1 MIERVSEGPSIG
13 VELQFLVVY
22 IAEAHAEDEWPVAS
36 ARYNF
41 GDEVHVTQTCTTASR
56 CTRAGDFFARF
67 NYDANLWILTLAQ
80 PEDEMGVGFGYGFEA
95 IFKPWPFRAFG
106 FVNNTLDMISEP
118 HACETR
124 ISELRHWLDEKLAQH
139 VQPSSDD

>member
-1 MIERVSEGPSIG
+1 MAERVSDVPSCG

-41 GDEVHVTQTCTTASR
+41 GEEVHVTQTCSTASR
-56 CTRAGDFFARF
+56 CASAVDFFERF
-67 NYDANLWILTLAQ
+67 NYTGNLWRLTLAQ
-80 PEDEMGVGFGYGFEA
+80 PEDEMGVRFGYGFEA

-106 FVNNTLDMISEP
+106 FLNNTLDMISEP

-124 ISELRHWLDEKLAQH
+124 ISELRHWLDDSLEKHLN
-139 VQPSSDD
+139 VSD